1 MFELLTIVCYYDNKR
16 YKLKEMVM
24 MKKSVIVLIAII
36 SIVLIFIGNLAG
48 SYNNL
53 VRLDE
58 EVNAMWAQV
67 ENQLKRRADLIPNLV
82 NTVKGYASHEE
93 EVFVGISKAR
103 SGILEA
109 TTPEEYAKAYN
120 ELNKSLQGLNVVI
133 ERYPELKANTNF
145 TQLQDE
151 LAGTEN
157 RLAVARMDYNEAVK
171 TFNSKIR
178 RFPTNI
184 IANMFGF
191 EQRQY
196 FEITEEDEQTPEV
209 KF

>member
-1 MFELLTIVCYYDNKR
+1 
-16 YKLKEMVM
+16 M
-24 MKKSVIVLIAII
+24 MEKSVIVLIAII

>member
-1 MFELLTIVCYYDNKR
+1 HLFYMALLKVNGLFLIKTIVYMFELLTIVCYYDNKR

-82 NTVKGYASHEE
+82 NTVKGYA
-93 EVFVGISKAR
+93 
-103 SGILEA
+103 
-109 TTPEEYAKAYN
+109 
-120 ELNKSLQGLNVVI
+120 
-133 ERYPELKANTNF
+133 
-145 TQLQDE
+145 
-151 LAGTEN
+151 
-157 RLAVARMDYNEAVK
+157 
-171 TFNSKIR
+171 
-178 RFPTNI
+178 
-184 IANMFGF
+184 
-191 EQRQY
+191 
-196 FEITEEDEQTPEV
+196 
-209 KF
+209 